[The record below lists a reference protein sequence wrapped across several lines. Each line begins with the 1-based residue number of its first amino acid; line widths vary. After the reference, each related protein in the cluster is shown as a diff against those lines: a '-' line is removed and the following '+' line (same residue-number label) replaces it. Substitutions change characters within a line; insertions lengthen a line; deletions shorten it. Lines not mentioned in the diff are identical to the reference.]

1 MLKYKSKKKYIV
13 CVISIYRFRKRNI
26 DLEKKQRKK
35 NTIEIN
41 NVVRW

>member
-13 CVISIYRFRKRNI
+13 CVISTYRFRKRNI

-35 NTIEIN
+35 TQLKLIML
-41 NVVRW
+41 